1 MQMPGDEL
9 DSQDV
14 ASMLQHLYRISN
26 RERLFCPYC
35 DVRLRIILNLNL
47 AVCAHMHA

>member
-14 ASMLQHLYRISN
+14 TSMLQHLYRVSD
-26 RERLFCPYC
+26 RERLFSPYC
-35 DVRLRIILNLNL
+35 DVRLRIMLNLIL
-47 AVCAHMHA
+47 YKKF